1 MSLNVFDDSKPLE
14 FLRSN
19 FLDYG
24 LVLEIYQNIY
34 PEKVAFLDIK

>member
-1 MSLNVFDDSKPLE
+1 MSQNVFDDSKPLE

-34 PEKVAFLDIK
+34 NEKAAYFDEK